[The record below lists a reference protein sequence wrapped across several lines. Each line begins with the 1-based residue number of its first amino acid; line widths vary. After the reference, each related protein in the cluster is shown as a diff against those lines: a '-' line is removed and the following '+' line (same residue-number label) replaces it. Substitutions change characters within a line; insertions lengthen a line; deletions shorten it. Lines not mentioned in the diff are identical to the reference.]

1 MAKKIQSI
9 KGFYDVPPQR
19 QKLWR
24 FMESKILSVLD
35 QYSYQEIGLP
45 MLESTDL
52 FTAGVGT
59 HTDIV
64 EKEMYSWTDPLNND
78 DLTLRP
84 EGTAG
89 CVRAVIEGSL
99 TYNGPIKLFYRGPM
113 FRHENV
119 QKGRQRQFHQ
129 VGVEAFGYGD
139 ASSDAEQILLLKRL
153 WKNLGLDNIE
163 LQLNTIGD
171 PSDRKLY
178 RKALIDYFEK
188 NKSML
193 DDDAQRRLYE
203 NPLRI
208 LDSKNPKMQDMLNNA
223 PKLKDFISNDSL
235 KHFDMLCNIL
245 DNHEVEYSLNDR
257 LVRGLDYYNRTVFE
271 YVTADLGSQ
280 GTIAGGGRFDYLVE
294 KLGGDKIPACGFALG
309 LERIILLLETKEIT
323 HQINPDM
330 YILNLGHNARGNA
343 FNIAELLRNHS
354 YKVAVNLEGSSFK
367 SQMKKADKSGAKIAL
382 ILGDDEVVKKS
393 IKIKLLRKEVSQED
407 VLQRNL
413 LSYLKSIKIIE

>member
-9 KGFYDVPPQR
+9 KGFYDVLPQR

-45 MLESTDL
+45 LLESTDL

-89 CVRAVIEGSL
+89 CVRAVIEASL

-129 VGVEAFGYGD
+129 VGVEAFGYSD

-153 WKNLGLDNIE
+153 WKSLGLNNIE

-171 PSDRKLY
+171 PTDRELY
-178 RKALIDYFEK
+178 RKALIDYLEK
-188 NKSML
+188 NKSIL

-223 PKLKDFISNDSL
+223 PKLKDFISKDGL
-235 KHFDMLCNIL
+235 LHFDMLCSIL
-245 DNHEVEYSLNDR
+245 DDHGVEYRLNDR
-257 LVRGLDYYNRTVFE
+257 LVRGLDYYNRTVYEFM
-271 YVTADLGSQ
+271 TSDLGSQ

-294 KLGGDKIPACGFALG
+294 KLGGGNTPACGFAIG
-309 LERIILLLETKEIT
+309 LERILLLLETMEIT
-323 HQINPDM
+323 HQINPDI
-330 YILNLGHNARGNA
+330 YILNLGHEARIEA
-343 FNIAELLRNHS
+343 FNIAELLRDHNF
-354 YKVAVNLEGSSFK
+354 KIAVNLDGASFK

-382 ILGDDEVVKKS
+382 ILGDEEVVKKS
-393 IKIKLLRKEVSQED
+393 IKIKLLRDEVSQES
-407 VLQRNL
+407 VLQKNL
-413 LSYLKSIKIIE
+413 LSYLKSIK

>member
-9 KGFYDVPPQR
+9 KGFYDVLPQR

-45 MLESTDL
+45 LLESTDL

-129 VGVEAFGYGD
+129 VGVEAFGYSD

-153 WKNLGLDNIE
+153 WKSLGLNNIE

-171 PSDRKLY
+171 PTDRELY
-178 RKALIDYFEK
+178 RKALIDYLEK
-188 NKSML
+188 NKSIL

-223 PKLKDFISNDSL
+223 PKLKDFISKDGL
-235 KHFDMLCNIL
+235 LHFDMLRSIL
-245 DNHEVEYSLNDR
+245 DNHGVEYRLNDR
-257 LVRGLDYYNRTVFE
+257 LVRGLDYYNRTVYEF
-271 YVTADLGSQ
+271 VTSDLGSQ

-294 KLGGDKIPACGFALG
+294 KLGGGNTPACGFAIG
-309 LERIILLLETKEIT
+309 LERILLLLETKEIT
-323 HQINPDM
+323 HQINPDI
-330 YILNLGHNARGNA
+330 YILNLGHEARTEA
-343 FNIAELLRNHS
+343 ANIAELLRDHNF
-354 YKVAVNLEGSSFK
+354 KIAVNLDGASFK

-382 ILGDDEVVKKS
+382 ILGDEEVVKKS
-393 IKIKLLRKEVSQED
+393 IKIKLLREEVSQES
-407 VLQRNL
+407 VLQKNL
-413 LSYLKSIKIIE
+413 LSFLKSIK

>member
-153 WKNLGLDNIE
+153 WKNLGLNNIE

-245 DNHEVEYSLNDR
+245 DNHKVEYSLNDR

-294 KLGGDKIPACGFALG
+294 KLGGDKTPACGFALG

-323 HQINPDM
+323 HHINPDM
-330 YILNLGHNARGNA
+330 YILNLGHDARGNA
-343 FNIAELLRNHS
+343 FNIAELLRDHS
-354 YKVAVNLEGSSFK
+354 YKVAVNLEGASFK

-413 LSYLKSIKIIE
+413 LSYLKSIK

>member
-1 MAKKIQSI
+1 MVKKIQSI
-9 KGFYDVPPQR
+9 KGFYDVHPQR

-24 FMESKILSVLD
+24 FLESKILLALD
-35 QYSYQEIGLP
+35 QYNYEEIGLP

-64 EKEMYSWTDPLNND
+64 EKEMYSWTDSLNND
-78 DLTLRP
+78 ELTLRP

-129 VGVEAFGYGD
+129 VGIEAFGYDD
-139 ASSDAEQILLLKRL
+139 ASIDAEQIFLLQRF
-153 WKNLGLDNIE
+153 WKSLNLDNIE

-171 PSDRKLY
+171 PSDREIY
-178 RKALIDYFEK
+178 RKELIAYFEQ
-188 NKSML
+188 NKSIL

-223 PKLKDFISNDSL
+223 PKLKDFISQEGL
-235 KHFDMLCNIL
+235 KHFHSLCSIL
-245 DNHEVEYSLNDR
+245 DNHGVAYTLNDR

-271 YVTADLGSQ
+271 YVTIDLGSQ
-280 GTIAGGGRFDYLVE
+280 GTVAGGGRFDYLVE
-294 KLGGDKIPACGFALG
+294 KLGGVNTPACGFALG
-309 LERIILLLETKEIT
+309 LERIVLLLENKEIT
-323 HQINPDM
+323 HHINPDI
-330 YILNLGHNARGNA
+330 YILNLGNDARANAC
-343 FNIAELLRNHS
+343 NIAELLRDHS
-354 YKVAVNLEGSSFK
+354 YKVAVNFDGASFK
-367 SQMKKADKSGAKIAL
+367 SQMKKADKSGANIAL
-382 ILGDDEVVKKS
+382 ILGDNEVIEKS
-393 IKIKLLRKEVSQED
+393 IKIKLLRKGVSQED
-407 VLQRNL
+407 VLQKNIV
-413 LSYLKSIKIIE
+413 SYLESIK

>member
-78 DLTLRP
+78 ELTLRP

-343 FNIAELLRNHS
+343 FNIAELLRDHS

>member
-78 DLTLRP
+78 ELTLRP

-153 WKNLGLDNIE
+153 WKNLGLNNIE

-309 LERIILLLETKEIT
+309 LERIILLLETREIT

-407 VLQRNL
+407 VLQKNL
-413 LSYLKSIKIIE
+413 LSYLKSIK

>member
-129 VGVEAFGYGD
+129 VGAEAFGYGD

-153 WKNLGLDNIE
+153 WKNLGLNNIE

-171 PSDRKLY
+171 PSDRELY

-188 NKSML
+188 NKSIL

-223 PKLKDFISNDSL
+223 PKLKDFISKDSL
-235 KHFDMLCNIL
+235 NHFDMLCNIL
-245 DNHEVEYSLNDR
+245 DNHGVEYSLNDR
-257 LVRGLDYYNRTVFE
+257 LVRGLDYYNRTVYE
-271 YVTADLGSQ
+271 YVTDELGSQ

-294 KLGGDKIPACGFALG
+294 KLGGDKTPACGFALG

-343 FNIAELLRNHS
+343 FNIAELLRDHS
-354 YKVAVNLEGSSFK
+354 YKVAVNLEGASFK

-413 LSYLKSIKIIE
+413 LSYLKSIK

>member
-35 QYSYQEIGLP
+35 QYNYQEIGLP

-129 VGVEAFGYGD
+129 VGVEAFGYSD

-153 WKNLGLDNIE
+153 WKSLGLNNIE

-171 PSDRKLY
+171 PTDRELY
-178 RKALIDYFEK
+178 RKALIDYLEK
-188 NKSML
+188 NKSIL

-223 PKLKDFISNDSL
+223 PKLKDFISKDGL
-235 KHFDMLCNIL
+235 LHFDMLCSIL
-245 DNHEVEYSLNDR
+245 DDHGVEYRLNDR
-257 LVRGLDYYNRTVFE
+257 LVRGLDYYNRTVYEF
-271 YVTADLGSQ
+271 VTSDLGSQ

-294 KLGGDKIPACGFALG
+294 KLGGGNTPACGFAIG
-309 LERIILLLETKEIT
+309 LERILLLLETKEIT
-323 HQINPDM
+323 HQINPDI
-330 YILNLGHNARGNA
+330 YILNLGHEARTEAG
-343 FNIAELLRNHS
+343 NIAELLRDHNF
-354 YKVAVNLEGSSFK
+354 KIAVNLDGASFK

-382 ILGDDEVVKKS
+382 ILGDEEVVKKS
-393 IKIKLLRKEVSQED
+393 IKIKLLRKEVSQDD
-407 VLQRNL
+407 VLQKNL
-413 LSYLKSIKIIE
+413 LSYLKSIK

>member
-129 VGVEAFGYGD
+129 VGVEAFGYDD

-153 WKNLGLDNIE
+153 WKSLGLNNIE

-171 PSDRKLY
+171 PTDRELY
-178 RKALIDYFEK
+178 RKALIDYLEK
-188 NKSML
+188 NKSIL

-223 PKLKDFISNDSL
+223 PKLKDFISKDGL
-235 KHFDMLCNIL
+235 LHFDMLRSIL
-245 DNHEVEYSLNDR
+245 DNHRVEYRLNDR
-257 LVRGLDYYNRTVFE
+257 LVRGLDYYNRTVYEF
-271 YVTADLGSQ
+271 VTSDLGSQ

-294 KLGGDKIPACGFALG
+294 KLGGGNTPACGFAIG
-309 LERIILLLETKEIT
+309 LERILLLLETKDIT
-323 HQINPDM
+323 HQINPDI
-330 YILNLGHNARGNA
+330 YILNLGHEARTEA
-343 FNIAELLRNHS
+343 ANIAELLRDHNF
-354 YKVAVNLEGSSFK
+354 KIAVNLDGASFK

-382 ILGDDEVVKKS
+382 ILGDEEVVKKS
-393 IKIKLLRKEVSQED
+393 IKIKLLREEVSQES
-407 VLQRNL
+407 VLQKNL
-413 LSYLKSIKIIE
+413 LSYLKSIK

>member
-89 CVRAVIEGSL
+89 CVRALIEGSL

-188 NKSML
+188 NKSIL

-223 PKLKDFISNDSL
+223 PKLKDFISKDGL
-235 KHFDMLCNIL
+235 IHFDMLRNIL

-257 LVRGLDYYNRTVFE
+257 LVRGLDYYNRTV
-271 YVTADLGSQ
+271 Y
-280 GTIAGGGRFDYLVE
+280 
-294 KLGGDKIPACGFALG
+294 
-309 LERIILLLETKEIT
+309 
-323 HQINPDM
+323 
-330 YILNLGHNARGNA
+330 
-343 FNIAELLRNHS
+343 ELS
-354 YKVAVNLEGSSFK
+354 
-367 SQMKKADKSGAKIAL
+367 L
-382 ILGDDEVVKKS
+382 IH
-393 IKIKLLRKEVSQED
+393 I
-407 VLQRNL
+407 
-413 LSYLKSIKIIE
+413 

>member
-1 MAKKIQSI
+1 MAKKIQSV

-35 QYSYQEIGLP
+35 QYNYQEIGLP

-64 EKEMYSWTDPLNND
+64 EKEMYSWTDPLNDD

-129 VGVEAFGYGD
+129 VGVEAFGYDD
-139 ASSDAEQILLLKRL
+139 ASSDAEQILLLKRF
-153 WKNLGLDNIE
+153 WKSLNLENIE

-171 PSDRKLY
+171 SSDRELY
-178 RKALIDYFEK
+178 RKTLIDYFEK
-188 NKSML
+188 NKSIL

-208 LDSKNPKMQDMLNNA
+208 LDSKNTKMQDMLNNA
-223 PKLKDFISNDSL
+223 PKLKDFISKDSL
-235 KHFDMLCNIL
+235 KHFDMLCTIL
-245 DNHEVEYSLNDR
+245 DNHGVKYSLNDR
-257 LVRGLDYYNRTVFE
+257 LVRGLDYYNRTVYEF
-271 YVTADLGSQ
+271 VTSDLGSQ

-294 KLGGDKIPACGFALG
+294 KLGGDNTPACGFAIG
-309 LERIILLLETKEIT
+309 LERIILLLENKEVS
-323 HQINPDM
+323 HQINPDI
-330 YILNLGHNARGNA
+330 YILNLGHDARA
-343 FNIAELLRNHS
+343 RACNIAELLRDHN
-354 YKVAVNLEGSSFK
+354 YKVAVNLDGASFK

-382 ILGDDEVVKKS
+382 ILGEDEVNKKS
-393 IKIKLLRKEVSQED
+393 IKIKLLREEVSQEE
-407 VLQRNL
+407 VLQKNI
-413 LSYLKSIKIIE
+413 LSYLKSIK

>member
-1 MAKKIQSI
+1 MVKKIQSI
-9 KGFYDVPPQR
+9 KGFYDVLPHR

-24 FMESKILSVLD
+24 FLESKILSALD
-35 QYSYQEIGLP
+35 QYNYEEIGLP

-129 VGVEAFGYGD
+129 VGVEAFGYDD
-139 ASSDAEQILLLKRL
+139 ASIDAEQILLLQRF
-153 WKNLGLDNIE
+153 WKSLNLDNIE

-171 PSDRKLY
+171 PSDREIY
-178 RKALIDYFEK
+178 RKELIAYFEQ
-188 NKSML
+188 NKSIL

-208 LDSKNPKMQDMLNNA
+208 LDSKNPKMQDMLDNA
-223 PKLKDFISNDSL
+223 PKLKDFISQEGL
-235 KHFDMLCNIL
+235 KHFHSLCDIL
-245 DNHEVEYSLNDR
+245 DNHGVAYTLNDR

-271 YVTADLGSQ
+271 YVTSDLGSQ
-280 GTIAGGGRFDYLVE
+280 GTLAGGGRFDFLVE
-294 KLGGDKIPACGFALG
+294 KLGGVNTPACGFALG
-309 LERIILLLETKEIT
+309 LERIVLLLENKEIT
-323 HQINPDM
+323 HHINPDI
-330 YILNLGHNARGNA
+330 YILNLGNDARANAC
-343 FNIAELLRNHS
+343 NIAELLRDHS
-354 YKVAVNLEGSSFK
+354 YKVAVNFDGASFK
-367 SQMKKADKSGAKIAL
+367 SQMKKADKSGANIAL
-382 ILGDDEVVKKS
+382 ILGDNEVIEKS
-393 IKIKLLRKEVSQED
+393 IKIKLLRKGVSQED
-407 VLQRNL
+407 VLQKNIV
-413 LSYLKSIKIIE
+413 SYLESIK

>member
-1 MAKKIQSI
+1 MVKKIQSI
-9 KGFYDVPPQR
+9 KGFYDVLPHR

-24 FMESKILSVLD
+24 FLESKILSALD
-35 QYSYQEIGLP
+35 QYNYEEIGLP

-129 VGVEAFGYGD
+129 VGVEAFGYDD
-139 ASSDAEQILLLKRL
+139 ASIDAEQILLLQRF
-153 WKNLGLDNIE
+153 WKSLNLDNIE

-171 PSDRKLY
+171 PSDREIY
-178 RKALIDYFEK
+178 RKELIAYFEQ
-188 NKSML
+188 NKSIL

-208 LDSKNPKMQDMLNNA
+208 LDSKNPKMQDMLDNA
-223 PKLKDFISNDSL
+223 PKLKDFISQEGL
-235 KHFDMLCNIL
+235 KHFHSLCDIL
-245 DNHEVEYSLNDR
+245 DNHGVAYTLNDR

-271 YVTADLGSQ
+271 YVTSDLGSQ
-280 GTIAGGGRFDYLVE
+280 GTIAGGGRFDFLVE
-294 KLGGDKIPACGFALG
+294 KLGGVNTPACGFALG
-309 LERIILLLETKEIT
+309 LERIVLLLENKEIT
-323 HQINPDM
+323 HHINPDI
-330 YILNLGHNARGNA
+330 YILNLGNDARANAC
-343 FNIAELLRNHS
+343 NIAELLRDHS
-354 YKVAVNLEGSSFK
+354 YKVAVNFDGASFK
-367 SQMKKADKSGAKIAL
+367 SQMKKADKSGANIAL
-382 ILGDDEVVKKS
+382 ILGDNEVIEKS
-393 IKIKLLRKEVSQED
+393 IKIKLLRKGVSQED
-407 VLQRNL
+407 VLQKNIV
-413 LSYLKSIKIIE
+413 SYLESIK

>member
-9 KGFYDVPPQR
+9 KGFYDVLPQR

-45 MLESTDL
+45 LLESTDL

-89 CVRAVIEGSL
+89 CVRAVIEASL

-129 VGVEAFGYGD
+129 VGVEAFGYSD

-153 WKNLGLDNIE
+153 WKSLGLNNIE

-171 PSDRKLY
+171 PTDRELY
-178 RKALIDYFEK
+178 RKALIDYLEK
-188 NKSML
+188 NKSIL

-223 PKLKDFISNDSL
+223 PKLKDFISKDGL
-235 KHFDMLCNIL
+235 LHFDMLRSIL
-245 DNHEVEYSLNDR
+245 DNHGVEYRLNDR
-257 LVRGLDYYNRTVFE
+257 LVRGLDYYNRTVYEF
-271 YVTADLGSQ
+271 VTSDLGSQ

-294 KLGGDKIPACGFALG
+294 KLGGGNTPACGFAIG
-309 LERIILLLETKEIT
+309 LERILLLLETKEIT
-323 HQINPDM
+323 HQINPDI
-330 YILNLGHNARGNA
+330 YILNLGHEARTEA
-343 FNIAELLRNHS
+343 ANIAELLRDHNF
-354 YKVAVNLEGSSFK
+354 KIAVNLDGASFK

-382 ILGDDEVVKKS
+382 ILGDEEVVKKS
-393 IKIKLLRKEVSQED
+393 IKIKLLREEVSQES
-407 VLQRNL
+407 VLQKNL
-413 LSYLKSIKIIE
+413 LSYLKSIK

>member
-129 VGVEAFGYGD
+129 VGVEAFGYSD

-153 WKNLGLDNIE
+153 WKSLGLNNIE

-171 PSDRKLY
+171 PTDRELY
-178 RKALIDYFEK
+178 RKALIDYLEK
-188 NKSML
+188 NKSIL

-223 PKLKDFISNDSL
+223 PKLKDFISKDGL
-235 KHFDMLCNIL
+235 LHFDMLRSIL
-245 DNHEVEYSLNDR
+245 DNHGVEYRLNDR
-257 LVRGLDYYNRTVFE
+257 LVRGLDYYNRTVYEF
-271 YVTADLGSQ
+271 VTSDLGSQ

-294 KLGGDKIPACGFALG
+294 KLGGGNTPACGFAIG
-309 LERIILLLETKEIT
+309 LERILLLLETKEIT
-323 HQINPDM
+323 HQINPDIF
-330 YILNLGHNARGNA
+330 ILNLGHEARTEA
-343 FNIAELLRNHS
+343 ANIAELLRDHNF
-354 YKVAVNLEGSSFK
+354 KIAVNLDGASFK

-382 ILGDDEVVKKS
+382 ILGDEEVVKKS
-393 IKIKLLRKEVSQED
+393 IKIKLLREEVSQES
-407 VLQRNL
+407 VLQKNL
-413 LSYLKSIKIIE
+413 LSFLKSIK

>member
-1 MAKKIQSI
+1 MVKKIQSI
-9 KGFYDVPPQR
+9 KGFYDVLPHR

-24 FMESKILSVLD
+24 FLESKILSALD
-35 QYSYQEIGLP
+35 QYNYEEIGLP

-129 VGVEAFGYGD
+129 VGVEAFGYDD
-139 ASSDAEQILLLKRL
+139 ASIDAEQILLLQRF
-153 WKNLGLDNIE
+153 WKSLNLDNIQ

-171 PSDRKLY
+171 PSDRETY
-178 RKALIDYFEK
+178 RKELIAYFEQ
-188 NKSML
+188 NKSIL

-223 PKLKDFISNDSL
+223 PKLKDFISQEGL
-235 KHFDMLCNIL
+235 KHFHSLCNIL
-245 DNHEVEYSLNDR
+245 DNHGVTYTLNDR

-271 YVTADLGSQ
+271 YVTSDLGSQ
-280 GTIAGGGRFDYLVE
+280 GTVAGGGRFDYLVE
-294 KLGGDKIPACGFALG
+294 KLGGVNTPACGFAIG
-309 LERIILLLETKEIT
+309 LERIVLLLENKEIT
-323 HQINPDM
+323 HHINPDI
-330 YILNLGHNARGNA
+330 YILNLGNDARVNAC
-343 FNIAELLRNHS
+343 NIAELLRDHS
-354 YKVAVNLEGSSFK
+354 YKVAVNFDGTSFK

-382 ILGDDEVVKKS
+382 ILGEDEVIEKS
-393 IKIKLLRKEVSQED
+393 IKIKLLRKGVSQVN
-407 VLQRNL
+407 VLQKNIV
-413 LSYLKSIKIIE
+413 SYLESIK

>member
-9 KGFYDVPPQR
+9 KGFYDVLPQR

-45 MLESTDL
+45 LLESTDL

-89 CVRAVIEGSL
+89 CVRAVIEASL

-129 VGVEAFGYGD
+129 VGVEAFGYSD

-153 WKNLGLDNIE
+153 WKSLGLNNIE

-171 PSDRKLY
+171 PTDRELY
-178 RKALIDYFEK
+178 RKALIDYLEK
-188 NKSML
+188 NKSIL

-223 PKLKDFISNDSL
+223 PKLKDFISKDGL
-235 KHFDMLCNIL
+235 LHFDMLCSIL
-245 DNHEVEYSLNDR
+245 DDHGVEYRLNDR
-257 LVRGLDYYNRTVFE
+257 LVRGLDYYNRTVYEFM
-271 YVTADLGSQ
+271 TSDLGSQ

-294 KLGGDKIPACGFALG
+294 KLGGENTPACGFAIG

-330 YILNLGHNARGNA
+330 YILNSGHDARRNA
-343 FNIAELLRNHS
+343 FNIAELLRDHN
-354 YKVAVNLEGSSFK
+354 YKVAVNLEGASFK

-393 IKIKLLRKEVSQED
+393 IKIKLLRKEVSQD
-407 VLQRNL
+407 LVLQKNL
-413 LSYLKSIKIIE
+413 LSYLKGIK

>member
-78 DLTLRP
+78 ELTLRP

-99 TYNGPIKLFYRGPM
+99 TYNGPIKLFYRGAM

-413 LSYLKSIKIIE
+413 LSYLKSIK

>member
-9 KGFYDVPPQR
+9 KGFYDVHPQR

-35 QYSYQEIGLP
+35 QYNYQEIGLP

-64 EKEMYSWTDPLNND
+64 EKEMYSWVDPLNND
-78 DLTLRP
+78 NLTLRP
-84 EGTAG
+84 EGTAS

-99 TYNGPIKLFYRGPM
+99 TYNGPIKLFYRGAM

-129 VGVEAFGYGD
+129 VGVEAFGYD
-139 ASSDAEQILLLKRL
+139 DPSSDAEQILLLKRI
-153 WKNLGLDNIE
+153 WKCLGLENIE

-171 PSDRKLY
+171 PSDRELY
-178 RKALIDYFEK
+178 RKELIAYFEE
-188 NKSML
+188 NKSIL
-193 DDDAQRRLYE
+193 DNDAQRRLYE

-208 LDSKNPKMQDMLNNA
+208 LDSKTPKMQEMLNNA
-223 PKLKDFISNDSL
+223 PKLIDFISKESL
-235 KHFDMLCNIL
+235 KHFEMLCNIL
-245 DNHEVEYSLNDR
+245 DNHGVEYTQNDR
-257 LVRGLDYYNRTVFE
+257 LVRGLDYYNRTVYE
-271 YVTADLGSQ
+271 YVSSDLGSQ
-280 GTIAGGGRFDYLVE
+280 GTVAGGGRFDYLVE
-294 KLGGDKIPACGFALG
+294 KLGGDNTPACGFALG

-323 HQINPDM
+323 HHINPDI
-330 YILNLGHNARGNA
+330 YILNLGLNARTEA
-343 FNIAELLRNHS
+343 CNIAELLRDYN
-354 YKVAVNLEGSSFK
+354 YKVGLNLDGTSFK

-407 VLQRNL
+407 VLQKNL
-413 LSYLKSIKIIE
+413 LSYLKSIK

>member
-45 MLESTDL
+45 LLESTDL

-89 CVRAVIEGSL
+89 CVRAVIEASL

-129 VGVEAFGYGD
+129 VGVEAFGYSD

-153 WKNLGLDNIE
+153 WKSLGLNNIE

-171 PSDRKLY
+171 PTDRELY
-178 RKALIDYFEK
+178 RKALIDYLEK
-188 NKSML
+188 NKSIL

-223 PKLKDFISNDSL
+223 PKLKDFISKDGL
-235 KHFDMLCNIL
+235 LHFDMLRSIL
-245 DNHEVEYSLNDR
+245 DNHGVEYRLNDR
-257 LVRGLDYYNRTVFE
+257 LVRGLDYYNRTVYEF
-271 YVTADLGSQ
+271 VTSDLGSQ

-294 KLGGDKIPACGFALG
+294 KLGGGNTPACGFAIG
-309 LERIILLLETKEIT
+309 LERILLLLETMAVSYT
-323 HQINPDM
+323 HLTLPT
-330 YILNLGHNARGNA
+330 ILR
-343 FNIAELLRNHS
+343 
-354 YKVAVNLEGSSFK
+354 V
-367 SQMKKADKSGAKIAL
+367 
-382 ILGDDEVVKKS
+382 
-393 IKIKLLRKEVSQED
+393 
-407 VLQRNL
+407 
-413 LSYLKSIKIIE
+413 

>member
-78 DLTLRP
+78 ELTLRP

-188 NKSML
+188 NKSIL

-323 HQINPDM
+323 HQINTDI
-330 YILNLGHNARGNA
+330 YILNLGYEARTKAG
-343 FNIAELLRNHS
+343 NIAELLRDHNF
-354 YKVAVNLEGSSFK
+354 KIAVNLDGASFK

-393 IKIKLLRKEVSQED
+393 IKIKLLREEVSQED
-407 VLQRNL
+407 ILQKNL
-413 LSYLKSIKIIE
+413 LSYLKSIK

>member
-1 MAKKIQSI
+1 MARKIQSI
-9 KGFYDVPPQR
+9 KGFYDIPPQR

-35 QYSYQEIGLP
+35 QYNYQEIGLP

-89 CVRAVIEGSL
+89 CVRALIEGSL
-99 TYNGPIKLFYRGPM
+99 TYNGPVKLFYRGPM

-129 VGVEAFGYGD
+129 VGVEAFGYDD
-139 ASSDAEQILLLKRL
+139 ASSDAEQILLLQRF
-153 WKNLGLDNIE
+153 WKSLNLENIA

-171 PSDRKLY
+171 PSDRELY
-178 RKALIDYFEK
+178 RKTLIDYFEK
-188 NKSML
+188 NKSIL

-208 LDSKNPKMQDMLNNA
+208 LDSKNSKMQDMLNNA
-223 PKLKDFISNDSL
+223 PKLKDFMSKDSL
-235 KHFDMLCNIL
+235 KHFDMLCTIL
-245 DNHEVEYSLNDR
+245 DNHGVEYSLNDR
-257 LVRGLDYYNRTVFE
+257 LVRGLDYYNRTVYEF
-271 YVTADLGSQ
+271 VSNDLGSQ
-280 GTIAGGGRFDYLVE
+280 GTVAGGGRFDYLVE
-294 KLGGDKIPACGFALG
+294 KLGGDNTPACGFALG
-309 LERIILLLETKEIT
+309 LERIILLLEAKEIS

-330 YILNLGHNARGNA
+330 YILNLGHDARA
-343 FNIAELLRNHS
+343 RALNIAELLRDHN
-354 YKVAVNLEGSSFK
+354 YKVAVNLDGASFK

-382 ILGDDEVVKKS
+382 ILGEDEVIKKS
-393 IKIKLLRKEVSQED
+393 IKIKLLREKVSQED
-407 VLQRNL
+407 VLQINI
-413 LSYLKSIKIIE
+413 LSYLKSIK

>member
-45 MLESTDL
+45 MLESTNL

-129 VGVEAFGYGD
+129 VGAEAFGYGD

-153 WKNLGLDNIE
+153 WKNLGLNNIE

-245 DNHEVEYSLNDR
+245 DNHKVEYSLNDR

-294 KLGGDKIPACGFALG
+294 KLGGDKTPACGFALG
-309 LERIILLLETKEIT
+309 LERIILLLETKEIK

-330 YILNLGHNARGNA
+330 YILNLGHDARGNA
-343 FNIAELLRNHS
+343 LNIAELLRDHS
-354 YKVAVNLEGSSFK
+354 YKVAVNLEGASFK

-413 LSYLKSIKIIE
+413 LSYLKSIK

>member
-9 KGFYDVPPQR
+9 KGFYDVLPQR

-45 MLESTDL
+45 LLESTDL

-64 EKEMYSWTDPLNND
+64 EKEMYSWTDPLNNV

-99 TYNGPIKLFYRGPM
+99 TYNGPTKLFYRGPM

-129 VGVEAFGYGD
+129 VGVEAFGYND

-153 WKNLGLDNIE
+153 WKNLGLENIE

-208 LDSKNPKMQDMLNNA
+208 LDSKNPTMQDMLNNA
-223 PKLKDFISNDSL
+223 PKLKDFISKDGL
-235 KHFDMLCNIL
+235 IHFDLLRNIL
-245 DNHEVEYSLNDR
+245 DNHEVEYNLNDR
-257 LVRGLDYYNRTVFE
+257 LVRGLDYYNRTVYEF
-271 YVTADLGSQ
+271 VTSDLGSQ

-294 KLGGDKIPACGFALG
+294 KLGGGNTPACGFAIG
-309 LERIILLLETKEIT
+309 LERILLLLETKEIT
-323 HQINPDM
+323 HQINPDI
-330 YILNLGHNARGNA
+330 YILNLGHEARTEAGD
-343 FNIAELLRNHS
+343 IAELLRDHN
-354 YKVAVNLEGSSFK
+354 YKVAVNLEGASFK

-393 IKIKLLRKEVSQED
+393 IKIKLLREEVSQED
-407 VLQRNL
+407 VLQKNL
-413 LSYLKSIKIIE
+413 LSYLKSIK

>member
-153 WKNLGLDNIE
+153 WKNLGLNNIE

-171 PSDRKLY
+171 PTDRELY
-178 RKALIDYFEK
+178 RKALIDYLEK
-188 NKSML
+188 NKSIL

-223 PKLKDFISNDSL
+223 PKLKDFISKDGL
-235 KHFDMLCNIL
+235 LHFDMLRSIL
-245 DNHEVEYSLNDR
+245 DNHGVEYRLNDR
-257 LVRGLDYYNRTVFE
+257 LVRGLDYYNRTVYEF
-271 YVTADLGSQ
+271 VTSDLGSQ

-294 KLGGDKIPACGFALG
+294 KLGGDKTPACGFALG

-323 HQINPDM
+323 HHINPDM
-330 YILNLGHNARGNA
+330 YILNLGHDARGNA
-343 FNIAELLRNHS
+343 FNIAELLRDHN
-354 YKVAVNLEGSSFK
+354 YKVAVNLEGASFK

-382 ILGDDEVVKKS
+382 ILGDEEVVKKS
-393 IKIKLLRKEVSQED
+393 IKIKLLRKEVSQEE
-407 VLQRNL
+407 VLQKNL
-413 LSYLKSIKIIE
+413 LSYLKSIK

>member
-1 MAKKIQSI
+1 MVKKIQSI
-9 KGFYDVPPQR
+9 KGFYDVLPHR

-24 FMESKILSVLD
+24 FLESKILSALD
-35 QYSYQEIGLP
+35 QYNYEEIGLP

-129 VGVEAFGYGD
+129 VGVEAFGYDD
-139 ASSDAEQILLLKRL
+139 ASIDAEQILLLQRF
-153 WKNLGLDNIE
+153 WKSLNLDNIE

-171 PSDRKLY
+171 PSDREIY
-178 RKALIDYFEK
+178 RKELIAYFEQ
-188 NKSML
+188 NKSIL

-208 LDSKNPKMQDMLNNA
+208 LDSKNPKMQDMLDNA
-223 PKLKDFISNDSL
+223 PKLKDFISQEGL
-235 KHFDMLCNIL
+235 KHFHSLCDIL
-245 DNHEVEYSLNDR
+245 DNHGVAYTLNDR

-271 YVTADLGSQ
+271 YVTSDLGSQ
-280 GTIAGGGRFDYLVE
+280 GTVAGGGRFDFLVE
-294 KLGGDKIPACGFALG
+294 KLGGVNTPACGFALG
-309 LERIILLLETKEIT
+309 LERIVLLLENKEIT
-323 HQINPDM
+323 HHINPDI
-330 YILNLGHNARGNA
+330 YILNLGNDARANAC
-343 FNIAELLRNHS
+343 NIAELLRDHS
-354 YKVAVNLEGSSFK
+354 YKVAVNFDGASFK
-367 SQMKKADKSGAKIAL
+367 SQMKKADKSGANIAL
-382 ILGDDEVVKKS
+382 ILGDNEVIEKS
-393 IKIKLLRKEVSQED
+393 IKIKLLRKGVSQED
-407 VLQRNL
+407 VLQKNIV
-413 LSYLKSIKIIE
+413 SYLESIK

>member
-45 MLESTDL
+45 MLESTNL

-78 DLTLRP
+78 ELTLRP

-153 WKNLGLDNIE
+153 WKNLGLNNIE

-413 LSYLKSIKIIE
+413 LSYLKSIK